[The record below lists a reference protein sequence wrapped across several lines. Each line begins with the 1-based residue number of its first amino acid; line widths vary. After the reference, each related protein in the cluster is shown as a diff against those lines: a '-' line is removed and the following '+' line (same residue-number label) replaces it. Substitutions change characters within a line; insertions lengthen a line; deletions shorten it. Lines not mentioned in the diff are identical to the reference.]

1 MGIYRSLRE
10 AFLGKKNRTKLLLG
24 FPEIEVGSPLFG
36 CNHDVDFFGKTVL
49 VQSKELSDESL
60 DSIPFDGV
68 SGSFARRDPQSG
80 DAQPAPTHSDGKMV
94 GMDPLA
100 GAI

>member
-1 MGIYRSLRE
+1 ME
-10 AFLGKKNRTKLLLG
+10 KNRTKLLLG
-24 FPEIEVGSPLFG
+24 FPEIEVGRS
-36 CNHDVDFFGKTVL
+36 FFGSNEDIYSFRKTAL
-49 VQSKELSDESL
+49 VQSKELSDKSL
-60 DSIPFDGV
+60 DSVSLNGV

-80 DAQPAPTHSDGKMV
+80 DAQPAPTHNDEKMM

>member
-1 MGIYRSLRE
+1 ME
-10 AFLGKKNRTKLLLG
+10 KDRTKLLSG
-24 FPEIEVGSPLFG
+24 FPEIEVGSSLFG
-36 CNHDVDFFGKTVL
+36 CNHDIDTFGKTVL

-60 DSIPFDGV
+60 DSVPFDGV

-80 DAQPAPTHSDGKMV
+80 DAQPAPTHGDEKMIS
-94 GMDPLA
+94 MDPLA